1 MHKNVRTVSLS
12 IRRVVIALVLI
23 TALAIPSNAFAS
35 EIKVLCT
42 SALTGA
48 MEKLGPQFER
58 ETGNKLVISYGATG
72 GLLNRVKNGEA
83 ADVVI
88 VTAPA
93 LDSVVKLGKIV
104 EQGRTPIA
112 QTGVGIAIRRGAPRP
127 DISSAEA
134 LKRTLLAAKSIAYS
148 DPAGG
153 GASGI
158 VFAQV
163 VEKLGIAE
171 QLKPKTKLVPAGG
184 SSGTLAASGEV
195 EIAVQMISEL
205 MPVAGAEVVGPL
217 PPGLQS
223 LTVFSAGVSANAA
236 NPAAAKQLILFLSSP
251 AAAPVLREAGLEP
264 AK

>member
-58 ETGNKLVISYGATG
+58 ETGNKLVLSYGATG

-104 EQGRTPIA
+104 WCWDRDSSRCATTGHQLGRGPQA
-112 QTGVGIAIRRGAPRP
+112 N
-127 DISSAEA
+127 SAC
-134 LKRTLLAAKSIAYS
+134 R
-148 DPAGG
+148 
-153 GASGI
+153 
-158 VFAQV
+158 
-163 VEKLGIAE
+163 
-171 QLKPKTKLVPAGG
+171 
-184 SSGTLAASGEV
+184 
-195 EIAVQMISEL
+195 
-205 MPVAGAEVVGPL
+205 
-217 PPGLQS
+217 
-223 LTVFSAGVSANAA
+223 
-236 NPAAAKQLILFLSSP
+236 
-251 AAAPVLREAGLEP
+251 
-264 AK
+264 

>member
-1 MHKNVRTVSLS
+1 MHKNVGTTSFS
-12 IRRVVIALVLI
+12 MRRAVTALVLI
-23 TALAIPSNAFAS
+23 TGLAIPANAFAS

-42 SALTGA
+42 SALSGA

-58 ETGNKLVISYGATG
+58 ETGNKLVISYGPTG
-72 GLLNRVKNGEA
+72 GLLNRVKNGDA

-93 LDSVVKLGKIV
+93 LDSVIQLGKIV
-104 EQGRTPIA
+104 EPGHTAIA
-112 QTGVGIAIRRGAPRP
+112 QTGVGIAIRSGAPRP

-153 GASGI
+153 GISGI

-163 VEKLGIAE
+163 VEKLGIAA
-171 QLKPKTKLVPAGG
+171 QLEPKTKLVPAGG
-184 SSGTLAASGEV
+184 SSAALVASGQAELG
-195 EIAVQMISEL
+195 VQMISEL

-223 LTVFSAGVSANAA
+223 TMVFSAGVSANAA
-236 NPAAAKQLILFLSSP
+236 NPVAAKQLILFLSSP
-251 AAAPVLREAGLEP
+251 VVAPVLRASGLEP
-264 AK
+264 AR

>member
-1 MHKNVRTVSLS
+1 MHKNVRTGSLS
-12 IRRVVIALVLI
+12 IRRVVIALVLT

-42 SALTGA
+42 QALTGA

-58 ETGNKLVISYGATG
+58 ETGNKLVLSYGATG

-104 EQGRTPIA
+104 EQGRTAIA

-127 DISSAEA
+127 DISSADA

-171 QLKPKTKLVPAGG
+171 QLKPKTKLVAAGG
-184 SSGTLAASGEV
+184 SSGALAASGEA

-223 LTVFSAGVSANAA
+223 LTVFSAGVSASAA
-236 NPAAAKQLILFLSSP
+236 NPAAARQLILFLSSP

>member
-1 MHKNVRTVSLS
+1 
-12 IRRVVIALVLI
+12 VIALVLI
-23 TALAIPSNAFAS
+23 TGLAIPSHAFAS

-58 ETGNKLVISYGATG
+58 ETGNKLVLSYGATG

-93 LDSVVKLGKIV
+93 LDNLVKLGKIV

-153 GASGI
+153 GVSGI

-163 VEKLGIAE
+163 VEKLGIAD
-171 QLKPKTKLVPAGG
+171 QLKPKTKLVPGG
-184 SSGTLAASGEV
+184 SGSPGALAASGEV
-195 EIAVQMISEL
+195 EIAVAMMSEL

-223 LTVFSAGVSANAA
+223 LTVFSAGVSASAA